1 MKQKNFVSKL
11 IFLIC
16 VSIIFFQ
23 TAVNNRDETSSNF
36 STPTTLNSAQLTE
49 TIPIEINNN
58 SDWTGLTGF
67 SWFQGN
73 GTAHDPYII
82 SSISINITSESNCIT
97 INNSNVSFII
107 QNSKFSIASSLS
119 NGIDLSNCEKGI
131 IYDNEFYGGPQVSGR
146 CIFTDDCY
154 NVSII
159 NNNVNHAYMGFSL
172 IDSDNLNVTGNL
184 ITDCYTGIHLGHC
197 DNSYFS
203 HNEIR
208 LTENFPG
215 DPNIGFGIEL
225 WYSDFNTI
233 VENNFYCV
241 PYCFAYEDTSTGNT
255 IENNNCYRCE
265 FYNQKETLDLELLIS
280 IIILIGELIA
290 TLVIQYRF
298 PNRKRIL
305 GIILV
310 GISLGVMG
318 LLAHAVYNVIEL
330 IPNLFYSY
338 RIMFLMVFYI
348 PSLGGLFAGHLAS
361 ILIGRKLIRKYG
373 KKGLK

>member
-1 MKQKNFVSKL
+1 MKQKKFALKL
-11 IFLIC
+11 IFLIF
-16 VSIIFFQ
+16 VSLFFFQ
-23 TAVNNRDETSSNF
+23 VALNNRDKTSSSF
-36 STPTTLNSAQLTE
+36 STPATLNTAQLTE
-49 TIPIEINNN
+49 TMPIEINNN

-73 GTAHDPYII
+73 GTADDPYII
-82 SSISINITSESNCIT
+82 SSISISLSNESNCIT
-97 INNSNVSFII
+97 ISNSNVSFII
-107 QNSKFSIASSLS
+107 QNSKFSTVGYYTY
-119 NGIDLSNCEKGI
+119 GIDLSNCEKGI
-131 IYDNEFYGGPQVSGR
+131 IYNNEFYSGPQLSGKF
-146 CIFTDDCY
+146 IYTNDCY

-159 NNNVNHAYMGFSL
+159 NNNVHHAYMGFSL